1 MKIATR
7 IDRMIDK
14 PDSKLKATASVT
26 LDGLFAVHGIRVV
39 DTEKGLRA
47 MMPSTKYEAKNGE
60 TKYSDI
66 FHAITP
72 EGYTAINQSV
82 LGAYNFRLEQ
92 AQKTEVEITAA
103 PASADPNG
111 ESIEDS
117 GAEFTDDDAPPLP
130 SDEDLGVAL

>member
-7 IDRMIDK
+7 IDKMFDK

-47 MMPSTKYEAKNGE
+47 MMPSTKYESKTGE

-72 EGYTAINQSV
+72 EGHTAINQAV

-92 AQKTEVEITAA
+92 AQKTDVEITAS
-103 PASADPNG
+103 PAEPQQGGNG
-111 ESIEDS
+111 S
-117 GAEFTDDDAPPLP
+117 EFSDDDAPPLP
-130 SDEDLGVAL
+130 SDEDIGVAF